1 MTTKA
6 SLVAR
11 ISENTGFT
19 KAASAQLLEL
29 VSDLTLDDLKKEGVA
44 LLPGIGKIKVVDR
57 PARTGR
63 NPRTGEAMEIPARKA
78 AKLRANSGLIAEIQ

>member
-11 ISENTGFT
+11 IAETTGFT
-19 KAASAQLLEL
+19 KAASTQLLEL
-29 VSDLTLDDLKKEGVA
+29 VSDLTLHDLKTTGIA

-78 AKLRANSGLIAEIQ
+78 ARLRPNSGLVAEIQ

>member
-6 SLVAR
+6 SLVNR
-11 ISENTGFT
+11 IAAKTGFT
-19 KAASAQLLEL
+19 KAASAELLDL
-29 VSDLTLDDLKKEGVA
+29 VSDLTLSDLKEAGVA

-63 NPRTGEAMEIPARKA
+63 NPRTGEAMEIAARKA
-78 AKLRANSGLIAEIQ
+78 AKLRPTSGLTAEIQ

>member
-11 ISENTGFT
+11 IADATGFT
-19 KAASAQLLEL
+19 KAASAELLEL
-29 VSDLTLDDLKKEGVA
+29 VSDLTVADLKAEGVA

-63 NPRTGEAMEIPARKA
+63 NPQTGEAMEIPARKA
-78 AKLRANSGLIAEIQ
+78 LKLRPTSDLVAEVQ

>member
-6 SLVAR
+6 SLVNR
-11 ISENTGFT
+11 IAAQTGFT
-19 KAASAQLLEL
+19 KAASAELLDL
-29 VSDLTLDDLKKEGVA
+29 VHDLTLSDLKEAGVA

-78 AKLRANSGLIAEIQ
+78 AKLRPTSGLTADIQ